1 MDMKNMLEKY
11 AKLTVKKGVNLQKD
25 QVLLVS
31 SPVECIDFARAI
43 AKVGYEEGAKEVIV
57 HYGDQNL
64 QKLKLE
70 HASIETLKEVPT
82 WVAESYNSYAREGCC
97 VISISASDPDAYK
110 GIPMEKISEFQK
122 SRQVALKEYYDYSMS
137 NKIRWTVVSVPTEAW
152 ALKVFKGSN
161 SKEAVNKLWDVI
173 FDVVRLNND
182 DPIKAWDE
190 HNKNI
195 SKKLDFL
202 NEYKFKKLHYTNSQG
217 TDLTIELP
225 DEHLWLGGA
234 EKCNSGIEF
243 NANMPT
249 EEVYTLPKRDG
260 VNGTI
265 TSSKPLSYGG
275 NLINDF
281 SLTFKDGKVIDFKA
295 EEGYETLKEL
305 FKSDSGAKYLG
316 EVALVPYDSPISNS
330 NLIFYN
336 TLFDENA
343 ACHLAFGKAYPTCIV
358 NGDNL
363 SAEELYSKGA
373 NDSMIHV
380 DFMVGT
386 KDLDIVGYTSENKKV
401 KIFTKGNW
409 AF

>member
-1 MDMKNMLEKY
+1 MDMTKMLEKY
-11 AKLTVKKGVNLQKD
+11 AKLAVKKGVNLQKN
-25 QVLLVS
+25 QVLLVN
-31 SPVECIDFARAI
+31 SPIECVDFARAI
-43 AKVGYEEGAKEVIV
+43 AKVAYEEGAKEVIV
-57 HYGDQNL
+57 HYGDQNI
-64 QKLKLE
+64 QRLKLE
-70 HASIETLKEVPT
+70 HASIDILKSVPN
-82 WVAESYNSYAREGCC
+82 WIAESYNSYAREGCC

-110 GIPMEKISEFQK
+110 GIPMEKISSFQK
-122 SRQVALKEYYDYSMS
+122 SRQLALKEYYDYSMS

-152 ALKVFKGSN
+152 ALKVFKDSD
-161 SKEAVNKLWDVI
+161 SKEAVDKLWNVI

-190 HNKNI
+190 HNANI
-195 SKKLDFL
+195 NTKLDFL
-202 NEYKFKKLHYTNSQG
+202 NKNKFNKLHYTNSQG

-225 DEHLWLGGA
+225 EDHIWLGGS

-249 EEVYTLPKRDG
+249 EEVFTLPKRNG
-260 VNGTI
+260 VNGVV

-275 NLINDF
+275 NLINEF
-281 SLTFKDGKVIDFKA
+281 SLTFKDGKVVDYSAK
-295 EEGYETLKEL
+295 EGYDALKEL
-305 FKSDSGAKYLG
+305 LDSDEGSRYLG

-330 NLIFYN
+330 NIIFYN

-363 SAEELYSKGA
+363 TSEELLSKGA
-373 NDSMIHV
+373 NDSIVHV

-386 KDLDIVGYTSENKKV
+386 KDLDITGYTSSNEEI
-401 KIFTKGNW
+401 KIFTNGNW

>member
-1 MDMKNMLEKY
+1 MDMTKMLEKY
-11 AKLTVKKGVNLQKD
+11 AKLAVKKGVNLQKD
-25 QVLLVS
+25 QVLLVN
-31 SPVECIDFARAI
+31 SPIECVDFARAI
-43 AKVGYEEGAKEVIV
+43 AKVGYEEGAKEVVV
-57 HYGDQNL
+57 HYGDQTI
-64 QKLKLE
+64 QRLKLE
-70 HASIETLKEVPT
+70 HATIDTLKNVPN
-82 WVAESYNSYAREGCC
+82 WVSESYNSYAREGCC

-122 SRQVALKEYYDYSMS
+122 SRQLALKEYYNYSMS

-152 ALKVFKGSN
+152 SSKVFKNSN
-161 SKEAVNKLWDVI
+161 SKEAVDKLWDVI

-190 HNKNI
+190 HNANINKN
-195 SKKLDFL
+195 LDFL
-202 NEYKFKKLHYTNSQG
+202 NNHKFKKLHYKNSQG

-225 DEHLWLGGA
+225 EDHIWLGGA

-249 EEVYTLPKRDG
+249 EEVFTLPKRNG

-275 NLINDF
+275 NLINNF
-281 SLTFKDGKVIDFKA
+281 SLTFKDGKVVDFEA
-295 EEGYETLKEL
+295 EEGYDALKEL
-305 FKSDSGAKYLG
+305 LESDEGSKYLG

-330 NLIFYN
+330 NIIFYN

-343 ACHLAFGKAYPTCIV
+343 ACHLAFGRAYPTCIV
-358 NGDNL
+358 NGDSL
-363 SAEELYSKGA
+363 TSEELLDKGA
-373 NDSMIHV
+373 NDSIIHV
-380 DFMVGT
+380 DFMIGT
-386 KDLDIVGYTSENKKV
+386 KDLDITGYTSEDKEI
-401 KIFTKGNW
+401 KIFTNGNW

>member
-1 MDMKNMLEKY
+1 MTKMLEKY
-11 AKLTVKKGVNLQKD
+11 AKLAVKKGVNLQKN
-25 QVLLVS
+25 QVLLVN
-31 SPVECIDFARAI
+31 SPIECVDFARAI
-43 AKVGYEEGAKEVIV
+43 AKVAYEEGAKEVIV
-57 HYGDQNL
+57 HYGDQNI
-64 QKLKLE
+64 QRLKLE
-70 HASIETLKEVPT
+70 HASIDILKSVPN
-82 WVAESYNSYAREGCC
+82 WIAESYNSYAREGCC

-110 GIPMEKISEFQK
+110 GIPMEKISSFQK
-122 SRQVALKEYYDYSMS
+122 SRQLALKEYYDYSMS

-152 ALKVFKGSN
+152 ALKVFKDSD
-161 SKEAVNKLWDVI
+161 SKEAVDKLWNVI

-190 HNKNI
+190 HNANI
-195 SKKLDFL
+195 NTKLDFL
-202 NEYKFKKLHYTNSQG
+202 NKNKFNKLHYTNSQG

-225 DEHLWLGGA
+225 EDHIWLGGS

-249 EEVYTLPKRDG
+249 EEVFTLPKRNG
-260 VNGTI
+260 VNGVV

-275 NLINDF
+275 NLINEF
-281 SLTFKDGKVIDFKA
+281 SLTFKDGKVVDYSAK
-295 EEGYETLKEL
+295 EGYDALKEL
-305 FKSDSGAKYLG
+305 LDSDEGSRYLG

-330 NLIFYN
+330 NIIFYN

-363 SAEELYSKGA
+363 TSEELLSKGA
-373 NDSMIHV
+373 NDSIVHV

-386 KDLDIVGYTSENKKV
+386 KDLDITGYTSSNEEI
-401 KIFTKGNW
+401 KIFTNGNW

>member
-1 MDMKNMLEKY
+1 MDMTKMLEKY
-11 AKLTVKKGVNLQKD
+11 AKLAVKKGVNLQKD
-25 QVLLVS
+25 QVLLVN
-31 SPVECIDFARAI
+31 SPIECVDFARAI
-43 AKVGYEEGAKEVIV
+43 AKVGYEEGAKEVVV
-57 HYGDQNL
+57 HYGDQTI
-64 QKLKLE
+64 QRLKLE
-70 HASIETLKEVPT
+70 HATIDTLKNVPN
-82 WVAESYNSYAREGCC
+82 WVSESYNSYAREGCC

-122 SRQVALKEYYDYSMS
+122 SRQLALKEYYNYSMS

-152 ALKVFKGSN
+152 ASKVFKNSN
-161 SKEAVNKLWDVI
+161 SKEAVDKLWDVI

-190 HNKNI
+190 HNANINKN
-195 SKKLDFL
+195 LDFL
-202 NEYKFKKLHYTNSQG
+202 NNHKFKKLHYKNSQG

-225 DEHLWLGGA
+225 EEHIWLGGA

-249 EEVYTLPKRDG
+249 EEVFTLPKRNG
-260 VNGTI
+260 VNGTV

-275 NLINDF
+275 NLINNF

-295 EEGYETLKEL
+295 EEGYDALKEL
-305 FKSDSGAKYLG
+305 LESDEGAKYLG

-330 NLIFYN
+330 NIIFYN

-343 ACHLAFGKAYPTCIV
+343 ACHLAFGRAYPTCIV
-358 NGDNL
+358 NGDSL
-363 SAEELYSKGA
+363 TSEELLDKGA
-373 NDSMIHV
+373 NDSIIHV
-380 DFMVGT
+380 DFMIGT
-386 KDLDIVGYTSENKKV
+386 KDLDITGYTSEDKEI
-401 KIFTKGNW
+401 KIFTNGNW